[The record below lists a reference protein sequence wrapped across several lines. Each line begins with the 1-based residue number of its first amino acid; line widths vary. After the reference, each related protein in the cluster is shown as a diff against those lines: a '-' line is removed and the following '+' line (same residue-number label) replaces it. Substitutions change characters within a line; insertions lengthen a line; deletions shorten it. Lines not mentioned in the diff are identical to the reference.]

1 VLSATCVLHRD
12 TRLVSVPGFEVN
24 HVGRLEIR
32 FELLGP
38 MRTFGP
44 GGLQLPLQF
53 IAGSLT
59 GSFGH
64 AAVLFGSDW
73 ASITGAGLIRHCG
86 DMLLSL
92 ENERLHVQFRG
103 LSRGQEKIV
112 DDMFDQILPGPVRCR
127 LWFAVTTES
136 RHVSRLDRQL
146 LVGIGSYDF
155 RRREVTCEVFSV
167 D

>member
-1 VLSATCVLHRD
+1 LSASYILRRG

-32 FELLGP
+32 FELLSP
-38 MRTFGP
+38 ARTFGP

-53 IAGSLT
+53 VAGSLT

-64 AAVLFGSDW
+64 AAVVFGSDW
-73 ASITGAGLIRHCG
+73 ASITGAGLIRHQG

-92 ENERLHVQFRG
+92 EDERLHVQFRG
-103 LSRGQEKIV
+103 LSRGLEKIV
-112 DDMFDQILPGPVRCR
+112 DDMFDEVLPDPVRCR
-127 LWFAVTTES
+127 LWLAIVTES

-146 LVGIGSYDF
+146 LVGLGSYDF
-155 RRREVTCEVFSV
+155 RRREMACDVFSV